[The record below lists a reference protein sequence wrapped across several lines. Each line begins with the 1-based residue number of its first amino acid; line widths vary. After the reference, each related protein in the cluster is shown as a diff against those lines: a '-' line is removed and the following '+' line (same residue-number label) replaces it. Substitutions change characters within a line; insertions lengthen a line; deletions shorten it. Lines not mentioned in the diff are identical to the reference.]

1 VKNKRV
7 LNQWHDPIKR
17 SSKRT
22 LAVTMLLAWK
32 TVDFSFSISSTSF
45 HWKVRA
51 DKEFEKNSNFS
62 RFLWLLPMKTLFF
75 FKLVDI
81 VRLLEIEREKST
93 RKTQIL
99 LFFLF
104 SFYKFCF
111 LFFRKR
117 NCGFF
122 IDLLNI
128 DKWWFINSQQ
138 TVLINLVVRKIIFM
152 Y

>member
-1 VKNKRV
+1 MIITNKN
-7 LNQWHDPIKR
+7 LI
-17 SSKRT
+17 
-22 LAVTMLLAWK
+22 
-32 TVDFSFSISSTSF
+32 
-45 HWKVRA
+45 
-51 DKEFEKNSNFS
+51 
-62 RFLWLLPMKTLFF
+62 F

-128 DKWWFINSQQ
+128 DKW
-138 TVLINLVVRKIIFM
+138 
-152 Y
+152 